1 MKDILGKTFECTCG
15 RIHEVP
21 DIEIVESSIKSAPDI
36 FPEAVFI
43 ADLNTASLVNLPERR
58 SFVFAE
64 KRPLTTV
71 ENVNRVI
78 EESGDFPEI
87 VSIGSGSLTDIARYA
102 AYLSGKQF
110 SCVPTAP
117 SVDAYTSTVAPVL
130 VDGVKKTFKA
140 IPPRKIL
147 IDIDILRNAPIDL
160 LRAGVGDIIAKVPAR
175 MDWILSHITN
185 NEYICDFVWDDI
197 KDLLK
202 EVLLRSEDILKREKI
217 AVRTLMNAQLVSG
230 LNMVIM
236 GSSRPASG
244 AEHMVSHLIEMFHEE
259 RGELPPFHGLTVMIG
274 VFVSMKAY
282 EVLMEEKNLPV
293 EDFPIDE
300 RRKELLELFDEK
312 KVMEFLK
319 TYEGKRFQRVD
330 LEKIRKALEDIYS
343 EFLPLLKKALETID
357 VTSMIRKY
365 RREFLSKI
373 VRLSNTI
380 RDRFTILD
388 VFDEMKLLKSFSREI
403 F

>member
-1 MKDILGKTFECTCG
+1 
-15 RIHEVP
+15 
-21 DIEIVESSIKSAPDI
+21 
-36 FPEAVFI
+36 
-43 ADLNTASLVNLPERR
+43 
-58 SFVFAE
+58 
-64 KRPLTTV
+64 
-71 ENVNRVI
+71 
-78 EESGDFPEI
+78 
-87 VSIGSGSLTDIARYA
+87 
-102 AYLSGKQF
+102 
-110 SCVPTAP
+110 
-117 SVDAYTSTVAPVL
+117 
-130 VDGVKKTFKA
+130 
-140 IPPRKIL
+140 
-147 IDIDILRNAPIDL
+147 
-160 LRAGVGDIIAKVPAR
+160 
-175 MDWILSHITN
+175 
-185 NEYICDFVWDDI
+185 
-197 KDLLK
+197 
-202 EVLLRSEDILKREKI
+202 
-217 AVRTLMNAQLVSG
+217 
-230 LNMVIM
+230 
-236 GSSRPASG
+236 
-244 AEHMVSHLIEMFHEE
+244 
-259 RGELPPFHGLTVMIG
+259 MIG

-300 RRKELLELFDEK
+300 RRKELLEIFDEK

-319 TYEGKRFQRVD
+319 TYEGKRLQRVD